1 MPEPTEGKSCSL
13 ANAPQPVVRPAQPT
27 SLIGRIRA
35 AIGNPFHKVS
45 AMQAGLLMG
54 GGAAFI
60 QAYLKIIPPPAYGI
74 CFVCHPK
81 DLLNWVFD
89 HVLGTNFGNVTVS
102 TEWPVLTALGTVIG
116 AYIAAKQHGEFHLE
130 DAREPLFHFI
140 TGFAVINFGLIL
152 GSCPIRIIIVS
163 AYGSLIGIVGYACM
177 IVGIVL
183 GSFWLRNRARRQIR
197 ERMKQL

>member
-1 MPEPTEGKSCSL
+1 MLKLPYIKM
-13 ANAPQPVVRPAQPT
+13 
-27 SLIGRIRA
+27 
-35 AIGNPFHKVS
+35 S
-45 AMQAGLLMG
+45 AMQAGLIMG

-81 DLLNWVFD
+81 DLFNWVSD
-89 HVLGTNFGNVTVS
+89 HIFGTNFGNVTVS
-102 TEWPVLTALGTVIG
+102 VDWPVLTVVGVVLG
-116 AYIAAKQHGEFHLE
+116 AFIAAKQHGEFHLE
-130 DAREPLFHFI
+130 DAREPFFHFM

-177 IVGIVL
+177 ILGIVL
-183 GSFWLRNRARRQIR
+183 GSLWLRNRARNQVRR
-197 ERMKQL
+197 RMEKS

>member
-1 MPEPTEGKSCSL
+1 MLKLPYIKM
-13 ANAPQPVVRPAQPT
+13 
-27 SLIGRIRA
+27 
-35 AIGNPFHKVS
+35 S
-45 AMQAGLLMG
+45 AMQAGLIMG

-81 DLLNWVFD
+81 DLFNWVSD
-89 HVLGTNFGNVTVS
+89 HIFGTNFGNVTVS
-102 TEWPVLTALGTVIG
+102 VDWPVLTVVGVVLG
-116 AYIAAKQHGEFHLE
+116 AFIAAKQHGEFHLE
-130 DAREPLFHFI
+130 DAREPFFHFM

-177 IVGIVL
+177 ILGIVL
-183 GSFWLRNRARRQIR
+183 GSLWLRNRAGNQVRR
-197 ERMKQL
+197 RMEKS